1 MSAPNPTP
9 ELNQALLSSL
19 STGLGALAGAVD
31 DLHRA
36 ALILRQESRTAAER
50 FRTPHDL
57 PRIADQFSD
66 RARSCKAAH
75 ESLLASCQENVSAKA
90 P

>member
-1 MSAPNPTP
+1 MSATNPTA
-9 ELNQALLSSL
+9 ESNQALLSSL
-19 STGLGALAGAVD
+19 STALGALAGAID

-57 PRIADQFSD
+57 RRIADQFSD
-66 RARSCKAAH
+66 RAHSCQAAH
-75 ESLLASCQENVSAKA
+75 ETILAMCQEIASTKS

>member
-1 MSAPNPTP
+1 MSATDLTA
-9 ELNQALLSSL
+9 ELSQALLPNL
-19 STGLGALAGAVD
+19 STGLGALAGAID

-50 FRTPHDL
+50 FRTPRDL
-57 PRIADQFSD
+57 RRIADQFSD
-66 RARSCKAAH
+66 RAHSCQAAH
-75 ESLLASCQENVSAKA
+75 EALLAICREIAGTKS

>member
-1 MSAPNPTP
+1 MSATNPAP
-9 ELNQALLSSL
+9 ESNQALQPSL
-19 STGLGALAGAVD
+19 SKGLGALAGAVD

-36 ALILRQESRTAAER
+36 ALILRQESRAAAER
-50 FRTPHDL
+50 FRTPDDL
-57 PRIADQFSD
+57 RRIADQFTD

-75 ESLLASCQENVSAKA
+75 EAILAICQGIIGVQ

>member
-1 MSAPNPTP
+1 MSATNPTA
-9 ELNQALLSSL
+9 ESNQALLPSL
-19 STGLGALAGAVD
+19 STGLGALAGAID

-36 ALILRQESRTAAER
+36 ALILRQESRTVAER

-57 PRIADQFSD
+57 RRIADQFSD

-75 ESLLASCQENVSAKA
+75 DTILAICQDIAGAKS

>member
-1 MSAPNPTP
+1 MSATNPTT
-9 ELNQALLSSL
+9 ESHQALLPSL
-19 STGLGALAGAVD
+19 NKGLGALAGAVD

-50 FRTPHDL
+50 FRTPDDL
-57 PRIADQFSD
+57 RRIADQFSD

-75 ESLLASCQENVSAKA
+75 ETILAICQDIIGVQ

>member
-1 MSAPNPTP
+1 MSATNPTA
-9 ELNQALLSSL
+9 ESNQSLLPSL

-36 ALILRQESRTAAER
+36 ALILRQESRAAAER

-57 PRIADQFSD
+57 RRIADQFSD
-66 RARSCKAAH
+66 RARSCKAAR
-75 ESLLASCQENVSAKA
+75 ETILAICQEIVSTKA